1 MALIT
6 IYASAESSSM
16 NSNVKEGT
24 AMATKITA
32 GKRVQIN
39 SSPWWADNFLLI
51 HWFVPNANKT

>member
-1 MALIT
+1 
-6 IYASAESSSM
+6 M